1 MERKHVA
8 LSFAASYLILQ
19 FVIAYHVGANQMGP
33 QSGFVMIWGTIMML
47 LGSLGIAL
55 LAAKTN
61 GQVIIGTILA
71 FFGTAFGVASAPT
84 LAAPIG
90 SLFLFFGGYAVYRLS
105 K

>member
-19 FVIAYHVGANQMGP
+19 FAIAYHVGANQLGP
-33 QSGFVMIWGTIMML
+33 ESGFVMIWGSIMML

-61 GQVIIGTILA
+61 GQVVVGTILA
-71 FFGTAFGVASAPT
+71 FFGTAFGVSFFPAI
-84 LAAPIG
+84 AAPIG
-90 SLFLFFGGYAVYRLS
+90 ILFLFLGGYAVYRLS